1 LYSPVRVA
9 AKFREV
15 NKILFNCRLATPFRH
30 DFNVIQISSSF
41 LPENCPGTQE
51 YPEFDEQEEDE
62 DDQENHRALQNCFE
76 VENHKVKEEAE
87 SEGDYP
93 KFSQIFVHD
102 KENGV
107 KSESKDDL

>member
-1 LYSPVRVA
+1 MFSCSHRS
-9 AKFREV
+9 
-15 NKILFNCRLATPFRH
+15 LAEYTAH
-30 DFNVIQISSSF
+30 VI
-41 LPENCPGTQE
+41 